1 MPNKYDVLTGEIENT
16 SAVATFDELQEW
28 YNSTKEGRT
37 LWKGGDLEKWTNGF
51 IKFYQ
56 DYGFTPTAGNSLFVR
71 SDITDSNRLFINQST
86 NQNIVNEYGT
96 VPSVPTWNTGAVTG
110 QLGQLNTSLNGG
122 CKVAQQLI
130 TSSTDSATGEFTTAT
145 VGGTAVGT
153 LTLSDILLG
162 GALGMGLG
170 VAFTEFFPDQAT
182 DFSNF
187 MLAPLINAGLL
198 EKAEYDTTRVGL
210 MGVFKEHNDEQANKF
225 ILPYAPYEI
234 VEKGLQYLLKIGAFN
249 KGIIIN
255 SNKPNLGTGLS
266 YSNINDDIYKST
278 MSYLSDYIWDLIPTN
293 NDYDNL
299 REHKD
304 DIVSLL
310 IGKLSTIFTGIKED
324 YLYEFRFAIRTNI
337 HRSPTSSSSWNNS
350 VAMAIYE
357 RSAANLSA
365 YNVKRVSAMAS
376 NTVEPFNTDA
386 YSFSGTGT
394 YFSNDVKEYK
404 IAINKFNEYEEFQN
418 KLLSANPT
426 TKEAPDGNTAFGN
439 TLANLASVPNGSNQ
453 YFPYDKVGLWAQGRG
468 ISTDGTLNGADISI
482 GTINTN
488 YTGGTTVKGLQFTD
502 YTPLIKDI
510 NDLTARLQEWK
521 DKKGWK
527 VDVPSYDE
535 KGKPNGIRE
544 QWYLPIPTP
553 SPSQKESGEYI
564 TPTLPYWETPVTPDS
579 TPDLKKEIADKTKD
593 LTDVL
598 PENPEYNPKPTPPD
612 DNTGTIED
620 STSILGNN
628 GQGLW
633 SVYNPNLAQINEF
646 GAWLWS
652 NNIWEQIRQYFSDP
666 MQGII
671 GLHKIYCKPT
681 NGETKTIIAGYLDS
695 GINSPIVTKQ
705 YERIDCGTMA
715 CAEYYGNA
723 LDYAPYTTVHLYLP
737 FIGIVPL
744 NVNEVMGTILHIFY
758 DVDILTGACL
768 ATIEVKDSANIN
780 ISLYQY
786 NGICSVQIPL
796 TSGNYGSVISSL
808 VTTGAGIVA
817 TVASGG
823 ALAPVALGGAV
834 SALNS
839 GAEIKQSGTIGANVG
854 AMARKKPYMV
864 ITRKIPHMP
873 LNYNGLVG
881 FPSNNRTYLS
891 ELSGFVRTKKV
902 YVSSLIATQN
912 EKNMIEEILSDGV
925 YI

>member
-1 MPNKYDVLTGEIENT
+1 MPNRLDPITGDIENN
-16 SAVATFDELQEW
+16 SAVASFDELQEW
-28 YNSTKEGRT
+28 YNSTTQGRV
-37 LWKGGDLEKWTNGF
+37 LWKGDKEKWIDGF
-51 IKFYQ
+51 IRFYQ
-56 DYGFTPTAGNSLFVR
+56 AYGYVPIAGCSLFLR
-71 SDITDSNRLFINQST
+71 TDPNYALQNGQNFYINKST
-86 NQNIVNEYGT
+86 NPDIVKEYGT
-96 VPSVPTWNTGAVTG
+96 VPSVPTWNTGATTG
-110 QLGQLNTSLNGG
+110 QLGQLNASLNGG
-122 CKVAQQLI
+122 CKIAQQLVI
-130 TSSTDSATGEFTTAT
+130 ASTNSATGEFTTAT

-170 VAFTEFFPDQAT
+170 VAFTQFFPDQAT

-198 EKAEYDTTRVGL
+198 EKAEYETTRVGL

-225 ILPYAPYEI
+225 ILPYAPYESI
-234 VEKGLQYLLKIGAFN
+234 EKGLQYLLKIGAFVSDST
-249 KGIIIN
+249 IN
-255 SNKPNLGTGLS
+255 PVVPIVGNKPIYDTFTDDS
-266 YSNINDDIYKST
+266 YIQISNFYWNRDQHQNEY
-278 MSYLSDYIWDLIPTN
+278 
-293 NDYDNL
+293 
-299 REHKD
+299 RVHKD
-304 DIVSLL
+304 DIINAFRKRFNEVVTFDNKHCYTIAYSPDFSGVINSFEMHVFESDIVETAKIKSYKIDNSHGNAGNFIKITLDDTPEKMKVYSMYVS
-310 IGKLSTIFTGIKED
+310 GKDYRSIITGIDK
-324 YLYEFRFAIRTNI
+324 ATI
-337 HRSPTSSSSWNNS
+337 NS
-350 VAMAIYE
+350 RE
-357 RSAANLSA
+357 LN
-365 YNVKRVSAMAS
+365 
-376 NTVEPFNTDA
+376 FNT
-386 YSFSGTGT
+386 SFGS
-394 YFSNDVKEYK
+394 SNDPWIPYYYGGAGFVRSLYSYSDSTVLLCSMQTEY
-404 IAINKFNEYEEFQN
+404 
-418 KLLSANPT
+418 T
-426 TKEAPDGNTAFGN
+426 
-439 TLANLASVPNGSNQ
+439 
-453 YFPYDKVGLWAQGRG
+453 
-468 ISTDGTLNGADISI
+468 TLN
-482 GTINTN
+482 N
-488 YTGGTTVKGLQFTD
+488 VKGLQFTD
-502 YTPLIKDI
+502 YTPLINDI
-510 NDLTARLQEWK
+510 NDLTARLQDWK
-521 DKKGWK
+521 NKKGWK
-527 VDVPSYDE
+527 VNVPSYDE

-544 QWYLPIPTP
+544 QWYLPLPTP

-564 TPTLPYWETPVTPDS
+564 TPTQPYWETPITPDS
-579 TPDLKKEIADKTKD
+579 TPDIKKEIADKTKD

-633 SVYNPNLAQINEF
+633 SVYNPSLSQINAF

-744 NVNEVMGTILHIFY
+744 NVNEVMGSILHIFY

-768 ATIEVKDSANIN
+768 ATIEVKDSANVN

-839 GAEIKQSGTIGANVG
+839 GADIKQSGTIGANVG

-902 YVSSLIATQN
+902 YVSSSIATQN
-912 EKNMIEEILSDGV
+912 EKKMIEEILSDGV
-925 YI
+925 YV

>member
-1 MPNKYDVLTGEIENT
+1 MGNLINTWKDMKDWYEETSGEKLVFEDECSWNDISKAYNEWNKGFKQFCREKGYTEYSGNVYIRDYNGYEIANGINNSNTVSNYGTYEAIPSWSTGSATSGSTTGTLTGG
-16 SAVATFDELQEW
+16 SA
-28 YNSTKEGRT
+28 
-37 LWKGGDLEKWTNGF
+37 
-51 IKFYQ
+51 
-56 DYGFTPTAGNSLFVR
+56 
-71 SDITDSNRLFINQST
+71 
-86 NQNIVNEYGT
+86 
-96 VPSVPTWNTGAVTG
+96 
-110 QLGQLNTSLNGG
+110 
-122 CKVAQQLI
+122 KVGQQLLETKVNPTTGKVT
-130 TSSTDSATGEFTTAT
+130 TST
-145 VGGTAVGT
+145 VGGTIVGSMG
-153 LTLSDILLG
+153 LGDLLLG
-162 GALGMGLG
+162 SALGMGLG

-187 MLAPLINAGLL
+187 CLLPLINYGIIEPATY
-198 EKAEYDTTRVGL
+198 EDTRVGIVSVL
-210 MGVFKEHNDEQANKF
+210 REHNEEGTGKKL
-225 ILPYAPYEI
+225 ITPYAPYELVNI
-234 VEKGLQYLLKIGAFN
+234 GLQYLLKIGAFN
-249 KGIIIN
+249 KGIIIS
-255 SNKPNLGTGLS
+255 SNKPNLGTGLN

-278 MSYLSDYIWDLIPTN
+278 MAYLSDYIWNLIPAN
-293 NDYDNL
+293 NDYNNL

-324 YLYEFRFAIRTNI
+324 YLYEFRFAIKTNI

-357 RSAANLSA
+357 RSAANLSK
-365 YNVKRVSAMAS
+365 YKVTRVSALPS

-404 IAINKFNEYEEFQN
+404 IEINRFNEYEEFQN
-418 KLLSANPT
+418 KLLSATPT
-426 TKEAPDGNTAFGN
+426 TQERSDGRTAFGT
-439 TLANLASVPNGSNQ
+439 TLADLASLPNGSSQ
-453 YFPYDKVGLWAQGRG
+453 YFPYDKVGLWAQGRAF
-468 ISTDGTLNGADISI
+468 STDGTFYGADISI

-488 YTGGTTVKGLQFTD
+488 YSGGTSVKGLQFTD

-510 NDLTARLQEWK
+510 NDLTARLEEWK
-521 DKKGWK
+521 NKNGFK
-527 VDVPSYDE
+527 VSTPKYDE
-535 KGKPNGIRE
+535 NGNPVGERE
-544 QWYLPIPTP
+544 QWYLPLPTP
-553 SPSQKESGEYI
+553 NPSSKISPDYI
-564 TPTLPYWETPVTPDS
+564 LPTGVYEPTNIPDNDPTLQDEVINRNHDYS
-579 TPDLKKEIADKTKD
+579 QDL
-593 LTDVL
+593 
-598 PENPEYNPKPTPPD
+598 PSNPSYNPTPTPPSED
-612 DNTGTIED
+612 TGEITP
-620 STSILGNN
+620 SAPILGNN

-633 SVYNPNLAQINEF
+633 SVYNPSLAQINEF

-666 MQGII
+666 MQGVI

-695 GINSPIVTKQ
+695 GVNSPIVTKQ
-705 YERIDCGTMA
+705 YEKIDCGTMA

-744 NVNEVMGTILHIFY
+744 NVNEVMGSILHIFY

-768 ATIEVKDSANIN
+768 ATVEVKDSANVN
-780 ISLYQY
+780 TSLYQY

-823 ALAPVALGGAV
+823 ALAPVALDGAV

-839 GAEIKQSGTIGANVG
+839 GTEIKQSGTIGANVG

-873 LNYNGLVG
+873 LNYNELIG
-881 FPSNNRTYLS
+881 FPSNNRVYLS

-912 EKNMIEEILSDGV
+912 EKNMIEEILSDGA

>member
-1 MPNKYDVLTGEIENT
+1 MPNKYDVLTGEVENT

-37 LWKGGDLEKWTNGF
+37 LWKGGDLEKWANGF

-71 SDITDSNRLFINQST
+71 SDVADSNKLFIGQST
-86 NQNIVNEYGT
+86 DPNIVNEYGT
-96 VPSVPTWNTGAVTG
+96 VPSVPTWNTGAATG

-122 CKVAQQLI
+122 CKIAQQLV
-130 TSSTDSATGEFTTAT
+130 TASTDSATGEFTTAT

-170 VAFTEFFPDQAT
+170 VAFTQFFPDQAT

-198 EKAEYDTTRVGL
+198 EKAEYDETRVGL

-225 ILPYAPYEI
+225 ILPYAPYESI
-234 VEKGLQYLLKIGAFN
+234 EKGLQYLLKIGAFKIN
-249 KGIIIN
+249 DVINIGTIPISGANITNLESNIKGILQSQFEIN
-255 SNKPNLGTGLS
+255 QQAFYIPFPNDVINHILSECEEKNAEMLKGVYPTQISLDTANLGTTKRVQIGIRVMTDYIDTITDVSKTTEGYYYYINYNVMEYNNIVMDYRENKWRPTS
-266 YSNINDDIYKST
+266 YTKQIINDSRERIGIPYHLTKIGDTLMNNSGNINVKIKKS
-278 MSYLSDYIWDLIPTN
+278 
-293 NDYDNL
+293 DN
-299 REHKD
+299 
-304 DIVSLL
+304 
-310 IGKLSTIFTGIKED
+310 TI
-324 YLYEFRFAIRTNI
+324 
-337 HRSPTSSSSWNNS
+337 
-350 VAMAIYE
+350 
-357 RSAANLSA
+357 
-365 YNVKRVSAMAS
+365 
-376 NTVEPFNTDA
+376 
-386 YSFSGTGT
+386 
-394 YFSNDVKEYK
+394 
-404 IAINKFNEYEEFQN
+404 
-418 KLLSANPT
+418 
-426 TKEAPDGNTAFGN
+426 
-439 TLANLASVPNGSNQ
+439 
-453 YFPYDKVGLWAQGRG
+453 
-468 ISTDGTLNGADISI
+468 
-482 GTINTN
+482 
-488 YTGGTTVKGLQFTD
+488 KGLQFTD

-521 DKKGWK
+521 NKKGWK
-527 VDVPSYDE
+527 VNVPSYDE

-544 QWYLPIPTP
+544 QWYLPLPTP
-553 SPSQKESGEYI
+553 SPSQKESGEYV
-564 TPTLPYWETPVTPDS
+564 TPTQPYWETPITPNS
-579 TPDLKKEIADKTKD
+579 TPDIKKEIADKTKD

-633 SVYNPNLAQINEF
+633 SVYNPSLAQINAF

-681 NGETKTIIAGYLDS
+681 NGETRTIIAGYLDS

-744 NVNEVMGTILHIFY
+744 NVNEVMGSILHIFY
-758 DVDILTGACL
+758 DIDILTGACL
-768 ATIEVKDSANIN
+768 ATIEVKDSANVN

-817 TVASGG
+817 TIATGG

-839 GAEIKQSGTIGANVG
+839 GADIKQSGTIGANVG

-902 YVSSLIATQN
+902 YVSSSIATQN
-912 EKNMIEEILSDGV
+912 EKKMIEEILSDGV
-925 YI
+925 YV

>member
-1 MPNKYDVLTGEIENT
+1 MPNKYDVLTGEVENT

-37 LWKGGDLEKWTNGF
+37 LWKGGDLEKWSNGF

-71 SDITDSNRLFINQST
+71 SDVADSNKLFIGQST
-86 NQNIVNEYGT
+86 KPDIVNEYGT
-96 VPSVPTWNTGAVTG
+96 VPSIPTWNTGVVTG
-110 QLGQLNTSLNGG
+110 QLGQLNASLNGG

-130 TSSTDSATGEFTTAT
+130 TANTDPVTGEFTTAT

-170 VAFTEFFPDQAT
+170 VAFTQFFPDQAT

-187 MLAPLINAGLL
+187 MLSPLINAGLL

-210 MGVFKEHNDEQANKF
+210 MGVFKEHNDEPLSGNKF
-225 ILPYAPYEI
+225 ILPYAPYESI
-234 VEKGLQYLLKIGAFN
+234 EKGAQYLLKIGAFASSN
-249 KGIIIN
+249 NVVVETPNVGDTPTIN
-255 SNKPNLGTGLS
+255 TLTISDVDWL
-266 YSNINDDIYKST
+266 IDDVRKKNTSP
-278 MSYLSDYIWDLIPTN
+278 S
-293 NDYDNL
+293 
-299 REHKD
+299 K
-304 DIVSLL
+304 
-310 IGKLSTIFTGIKED
+310 KLSVEEINLLKKQIKDTITFKNDKAYTILCRNSTPASDEIDIFIGEQ
-324 YLYEFRFAIRTNI
+324 NI
-337 HRSPTSSSSWNNS
+337 IGRKINS
-350 VAMAIYE
+350 VAVNSVNNATTIRLTPADDIGNFWHFDLWKSRYNE
-357 RSAANLSA
+357 TTLRDPIIKENVDLSTNLPSNSYISASLYSLGLCRQRVEYGYCESLTNL
-365 YNVKRVSAMAS
+365 NTKLVVS
-376 NTVEPFNTDA
+376 
-386 YSFSGTGT
+386 
-394 YFSNDVKEYK
+394 
-404 IAINKFNEYEEFQN
+404 
-418 KLLSANPT
+418 NP
-426 TKEAPDGNTAFGN
+426 
-439 TLANLASVPNGSNQ
+439 
-453 YFPYDKVGLWAQGRG
+453 
-468 ISTDGTLNGADISI
+468 
-482 GTINTN
+482 
-488 YTGGTTVKGLQFTD
+488 VKGLQFTD
-502 YTPLIKDI
+502 YTPLINDI
-510 NDLTARLQEWK
+510 NDLTAKLQEWK
-521 DKKGWK
+521 NKNGWK
-527 VDVPSYDE
+527 VNVPSYDE

-544 QWYLPIPTP
+544 QWYLPLPTP
-553 SPSQKESGEYI
+553 TPSQKESGDYI
-564 TPTLPYWETPVTPDS
+564 TPTQLYEETPVTPDS
-579 TPDLKKEIADKTKD
+579 TPDIKKEITDKTKD

-598 PENPEYNPKPTPPD
+598 PENPEYTPKPTPPD

-633 SVYNPNLAQINEF
+633 SVYNPSLAQINEF

-681 NGETKTIIAGYLDS
+681 NGDTKTIIAGYLDS
-695 GINSPIVTKQ
+695 GVNSPIVTKQ

-715 CAEYYGNA
+715 CGEYYGNA
-723 LDYAPYTTVHLYLP
+723 LDYAPYTTVHIYLP

-744 NVNEVMGTILHIFY
+744 NVNEVMGSILHIFY

-768 ATIEVKDSANIN
+768 ATIEVKDSANVN
-780 ISLYQY
+780 TSLYQY
-786 NGICSVQIPL
+786 NGICAVQVPL

-854 AMARKKPYMV
+854 AMAKKKPYMI

-873 LNYNGLVG
+873 LNYNGLIG
-881 FPSNNRTYLS
+881 FPSNNRVYLS
-891 ELSGFVRTKKV
+891 DLSGFVRTKKV
-902 YVSSLIATQN
+902 YVSSVIATQN
-912 EKNMIEEILSDGV
+912 EKEMIEELLNGGV
-925 YI
+925 YV

>member
-37 LWKGGDLEKWTNGF
+37 LWKGGDLEKWSNGF

-71 SDITDSNRLFINQST
+71 SDVADSNRLFINQST

-110 QLGQLNTSLNGG
+110 QLGQLNISLNGG

-130 TSSTDSATGEFTTAT
+130 TASTDSATGEFTTAT

-153 LTLSDILLG
+153 LTLGDILLG
-162 GALGMGLG
+162 SALGIGLG
-170 VAFTEFFPDQAT
+170 VAFTQFFPDQAT

-187 MLAPLINAGLL
+187 MLSPLINAGLL
-198 EKAEYDTTRVGL
+198 ESASYEETRVGL
-210 MGVFKEHNDEQANKF
+210 MGVFKENNDLQANKF
-225 ILPYAPYEI
+225 ILPYAPYES
-234 VEKGLQYLLKIGAFN
+234 VEKGLQYLLKIGAFVQVNNIDINIPNVGSIATFNVLNRSDILTAFTDLINANFFPNWFTLDDANSMIDFCEN
-249 KGIIIN
+249 KGYI
-255 SNKPNLGTGLS
+255 T
-266 YSNINDDIYKST
+266 YS
-278 MSYLSDYIWDLIPTN
+278 
-293 NDYDNL
+293 
-299 REHKD
+299 E
-304 DIVSLL
+304 DIV
-310 IGKLSTIFTGIKED
+310 
-324 YLYEFRFAIRTNI
+324 
-337 HRSPTSSSSWNNS
+337 TS
-350 VAMAIYE
+350 Y
-357 RSAANLSA
+357 
-365 YNVKRVSAMAS
+365 
-376 NTVEPFNTDA
+376 T
-386 YSFSGTGT
+386 
-394 YFSNDVKEYK
+394 
-404 IAINKFNEYEEFQN
+404 FQ
-418 KLLSANPT
+418 
-426 TKEAPDGNTAFGN
+426 GG
-439 TLANLASVPNGSNQ
+439 
-453 YFPYDKVGLWAQGRG
+453 DKVGFLQRTSPKEKFTGNIVYVDKYKTGKGNGAELKGALSDTSWYTASGCYIYNADKE
-468 ISTDGTLNGADISI
+468 ISNYGSLNHTSTNKTDWLYCGLGTLNGDSWYL
-482 GTINTN
+482 GGINTTFEKGDN
-488 YTGGTTVKGLQFTD
+488 KVKGLQFTD
-502 YTPLIKDI
+502 YTPLIKDV
-510 NDLTARLQEWK
+510 NDLTSRLQEWK
-521 DKKGWK
+521 NKNGWK
-527 VDVPSYDE
+527 VNVPSYDE

-544 QWYLPIPTP
+544 QWYLPLPTP
-553 SPSQKESGEYI
+553 SPTQKESGEYV
-564 TPTLPYWETPVTPDS
+564 TPTQPYWDTPVTPDS
-579 TPDLKKEIADKTKD
+579 TPDIKKEIADKTKD

-620 STSILGNN
+620 STLILGNN

-633 SVYNPNLAQINEF
+633 SVYNPSLAQINDF

-744 NVNEVMGTILHIFY
+744 NVNEVMGSILHIFY

-768 ATIEVKDSANIN
+768 ATIEVKDSADVN

-823 ALAPVALGGAV
+823 ALTPVALSGAV

-881 FPSNNRTYLS
+881 FPSNNRAYLS

>member
-1 MPNKYDVLTGEIENT
+1 MPNKFDVLTGEIENT

-37 LWKGGDLEKWTNGF
+37 LWKGGDLEKWSNGF

-71 SDITDSNRLFINQST
+71 SDVVDSNRLFINQST
-86 NQNIVNEYGT
+86 NPNIVNEYGT
-96 VPSVPTWNTGAVTG
+96 VPSIPTWNTGVTTG

-122 CKVAQQLI
+122 CKVAQQLV
-130 TSSTDSATGEFTTAT
+130 TASTDSATGEFTTAT

-170 VAFTEFFPDQAT
+170 VAFTQFFPDQAT

-198 EKAEYDTTRVGL
+198 EKAEYETTRVGL

-225 ILPYAPYEI
+225 ILPYAPYES
-234 VEKGLQYLLKIGAFN
+234 VEKGLQYLLKIGAF
-249 KGIIIN
+249 
-255 SNKPNLGTGLS
+255 
-266 YSNINDDIYKST
+266 
-278 MSYLSDYIWDLIPTN
+278 
-293 NDYDNL
+293 
-299 REHKD
+299 
-304 DIVSLL
+304 
-310 IGKLSTIFTGIKED
+310 
-324 YLYEFRFAIRTNI
+324 
-337 HRSPTSSSSWNNS
+337 SSSSNVDYISPVINNPITIENMNDS
-350 VAMAIYE
+350 YVLEIYKYAINDFKKRNITTLWQDSEFFTNKILEEVQKFYGNWKKDKIYIIIVTLLPTYFDNQQSLGLDIYE
-357 RSAANLSA
+357 VEVTGNE
-365 YNVKRVSAMAS
+365 KIS
-376 NTVEPFNTDA
+376 NI
-386 YSFSGTGT
+386 SS
-394 YFSNDVKEYK
+394 
-404 IAINKFNEYEEFQN
+404 INKKSFKVTN
-418 KLLSANPT
+418 
-426 TKEAPDGNTAFGN
+426 GNTIGN
-439 TLANLASVPNGSNQ
+439 YYRLYFTYNNDGRSFTLSTYHDEHQSLDSVPPFWNSSYYNLNIAYCSGLCIQGVSVSNKTGV
-453 YFPYDKVGLWAQGRG
+453 YETSNVNTIIKNTPKIKG
-468 ISTDGTLNGADISI
+468 I
-482 GTINTN
+482 
-488 YTGGTTVKGLQFTD
+488 QFTD

-510 NDLTARLQEWK
+510 NDLTARLEEWK
-521 DKKGWK
+521 NKKGWK
-527 VDVPSYDE
+527 VNVPSYDE

-544 QWYLPIPTP
+544 QWYLPLPTP

-564 TPTLPYWETPVTPDS
+564 TPTQPYWETPITPDS
-579 TPDLKKEIADKTKD
+579 TPDIKKEIADKTKD

-633 SVYNPNLAQINEF
+633 SVYNPSLAQINAF

-744 NVNEVMGTILHIFY
+744 NVNEVMGSILHIFY

-768 ATIEVKDSANIN
+768 ATIEVKDSANVN

-839 GAEIKQSGTIGANVG
+839 GADIKQSGTIGANVG

-891 ELSGFVRTKKV
+891 ELNGFVRTKKV
-902 YVSSLIATQN
+902 YVSSSIATQN
-912 EKNMIEEILSDGV
+912 EKKMIEEILSDGV
-925 YI
+925 YV